1 MGRRPA
7 SQWFLFGSLTLA
19 MAGVAGPAHAQE
31 SDWRFMVAPY
41 AWAFGLTGD
50 TGVGDHVASI
60 DESFL
65 DIMDQSDSIVA
76 LQGHAEVQY
85 RRVGAFVDGAYA
97 DVSYSP
103 GGSFDGIEI
112 DADIEEKL
120 LFIEAGAFYRV
131 LEEQRLWGEPAAGSG
146 GGGLLNAD
154 ILVGARYTK

>member
-7 SQWFLFGSLTLA
+7 SQWFLFGSLALA

-31 SDWRFMVAPY
+31 SDGRFMVEAY

-85 RRVGAFVDGAYA
+85 RRIGAFVDGAYA

-103 GGSFDGIEI
+103 GADAERRFFDAEI
-112 DADIEEKL
+112 AADI
-120 LFIEAGAFYRV
+120 
-131 LEEQRLWGEPAAGSG
+131 
-146 GGGLLNAD
+146 D
-154 ILVGARYTK
+154 